1 MVQVPEL
8 LHKGWYVVVFEDER
22 PRLPRKLKSSDICT
36 CDDLWIFLVPVPWKM
51 AFKFL
56 HPCKIHELLYWGTGL
71 LTLRNQRGTRV

>member
-36 CDDLWIFLVPVPWKM
+36 CDDSWIFLVPVLAK
-51 AFKFL
+51 
-56 HPCKIHELLYWGTGL
+56 
-71 LTLRNQRGTRV
+71 